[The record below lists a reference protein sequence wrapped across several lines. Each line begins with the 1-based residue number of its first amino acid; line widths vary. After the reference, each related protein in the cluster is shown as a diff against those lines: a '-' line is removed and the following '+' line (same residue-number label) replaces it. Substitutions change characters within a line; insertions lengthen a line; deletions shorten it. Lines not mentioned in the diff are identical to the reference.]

1 MNIQE
6 GTMVKAEMNYP
17 PITIGG
23 VVTHTKEIEIQ
34 EQKIFMVKVIFQD
47 EAKTRGTYAF
57 YPNTYNKNQ
66 TEQDV
71 VLISGNNSCPD
82 KISVVQ

>member
-1 MNIQE
+1 MKIEE

-17 PITIGG
+17 PTTING
-23 VVTHTKEIEIQ
+23 VVTHTREIEIE
-34 EQKIFMVKVIFQD
+34 EQKIFMVKVMFQD

-57 YPNTYNKNQ
+57 YPRFTRDNQ

-71 VLISGNNSCPD
+71 TLISGNNSCPD
-82 KISVVQ
+82 KISVI